1 MKQKRVLILTGGTI
15 SVDFAKKFLENQE
28 FDTIIAA
35 DSGLKSVEALNLPV
49 DYILGDFDSVPSD
62 ILEKYRTCA
71 KEKQQITMKEYN
83 PEKDETDTQI
93 AITLA
98 TELEADEIV
107 ILGATGTRID
117 HLLANIHLLY
127 IPLKQNRKACIID
140 EHNKVYLINQNTTL
154 SKDKIYGPYL
164 SLLPLTETVKHVT
177 LEGFKYPLTKRTL
190 HIGESIGIS
199 NEVVSSKANILLESG
214 ILIVVESKD

>member
-1 MKQKRVLILTGGTI
+1 M
-15 SVDFAKKFLENQE
+15 
-28 FDTIIAA
+28 
-35 DSGLKSVEALNLPV
+35 

-62 ILEKYRTCA
+62 ILEQYRTYA
-71 KEKQQITMKEYN
+71 KEKQHITMKKYN

-117 HLLANIHLLY
+117 HMLANIHLLY

-140 EHNKVYLINQNTTL
+140 EHNKIYLIDQNTTL
-154 SKDKIYGPYL
+154 IKDKLYGSYL

-177 LEGFKYPLTKRTL
+177 LEGFKYPLLKRTL
-190 HIGESIGIS
+190 HVGESIGIS
-199 NEVVSSKANILLESG
+199 NEVVSPKANILLESG
-214 ILIVVESKD
+214 ILVVVESKD